1 MEQAEAM
8 PAGEPL
14 IDIDDLSVELKGRRE
29 TVPILAGVSFQIRR
43 GEVLALMGESGA
55 GKSISALAIMGILP
69 PTGHIA
75 SGRMTFAGRDLL
87 ALTPAQR
94 RKVRG
99 TRMAMIHQDAPTALN
114 PVYPVG
120 WQIAEM
126 FRVHRG
132 ASAAEAS
139 AAAVALMEKV
149 GIPNAPLRAL
159 DYPHQLSGGMRQR
172 VMIAIAIALK
182 PDLLIADEPTTA
194 LDVTVQAQILRLILD
209 LQRENAM
216 GVLLV
221 THDFGVVA
229 ETADRVA
236 VLYAGRIIETGP
248 TAAVL
253 DRAAHPYSRAGALR
267 ARDGGRLAGP
277 AGHCRPRREPCRS
290 RRGLCLR
297 AALRACPR
305 CLPRPP
311 STPQRDRAG
320 PLGRLPFQRG
330 DTVRCSLMPPCW
342 RSTGSSA
349 ISPSAGASCGAPSA
363 RSARWTASRSASMPA
378 RASASS
384 ANPGAASPRW

>member
-253 DRAAHPYSRAGALR
+253 DRAAHPYSRALARCVPEMEGAWQALPVIAGRAASLAEAGEGCAFAPRCAHARDVCR
-267 ARDGGRLAGP
+267 AR
-277 AGHCRPRREPCRS
+277 
-290 RRGLCLR
+290 
-297 AALRACPR
+297 
-305 CLPRPP
+305 RPP
-311 STPQRDRAG
+311 
-320 PLGRLPFQRG
+320 LN
-330 DTVRCSLMPPCW
+330 
-342 RSTGSSA
+342 A
-349 ISPSAGASCGAPSA
+349 IAPDHWAACHFSEEILSDA
-363 RSARWTASRSASMPA
+363 R
-378 RASASS
+378 
-384 ANPGAASPRW
+384 